1 MREKYTPFLATNLTT
16 LLTLF
21 RQLSMKNVSRYASSY
36 FSGKSPHIAG
46 TNEE

>member
-21 RQLSMKNVSRYASSY
+21 KQLSMKNVVAFVGGAVLSFKFHENRSHG
-36 FSGKSPHIAG
+36 F
-46 TNEE
+46 